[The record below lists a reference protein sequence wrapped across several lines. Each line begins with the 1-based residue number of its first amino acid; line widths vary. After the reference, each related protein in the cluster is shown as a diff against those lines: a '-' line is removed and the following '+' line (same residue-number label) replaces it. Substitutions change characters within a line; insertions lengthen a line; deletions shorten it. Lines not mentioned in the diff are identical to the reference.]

1 MLSDLISAY
10 GSKFLVAALGVSL
23 ALLCLFIVL
32 WVLRNRAPSPF
43 VRGGRNRQ
51 PRLQVLDAAAID
63 ARRRIVL
70 IRRDNVEHL
79 VMIGGPTDLVIEA
92 GIGDERHYLTAR
104 ALQAQA
110 AEDEARLAH
119 QATASLPPVEARSS
133 APLARDN
140 RVETPATVIDREPQ
154 PAPQLQAS
162 GPAARLPVQTAEPIA
177 PKAEIAAPR
186 PAPISDRSADE
197 RPKAEPVVATA
208 VQKPPVTSASAAPVA
223 TTPAAKA
230 DAAPPPISSPVVA
243 AAAAVAPLE
252 TRPAPGDGTASV
264 SASFAPELHAE
275 PVARPQIA
283 ASQRAAATMVLDAPA
298 EAARTQAPGIPTIA
312 TEQAARP
319 AVMNAPERPIA
330 APSPAQPQQASLAVA
345 PPVEYEQS
353 PRIDPP
359 AVSDIQRTADP
370 EPGISPDISSPGAEE
385 VLDAARARVL
395 ASSVDQGQIRP
406 FDADRF
412 VPDRERGFAG
422 DMPLVAPAPD
432 ESLAARE
439 MSDFERVLEDEMA
452 LHIAADPGPSLPQAS
467 PAAQI
472 PALLP
477 ETRPDRPR
485 PPLSTMGTDPRQ
497 SATPAGANPAQPA
510 EEPNLQNE
518 IARIFG
524 EMSASR
530 NP

>member
-70 IRRDNVEHL
+70 IRRDDVEHL

-92 GIGDERHYLTAR
+92 GIGDERHYMTAR

-119 QATASLPPVEARSS
+119 QATASLPSVDTGSS
-133 APLARDN
+133 APLARDD
-140 RVETPATVIDREPQ
+140 RGEAPASVIDSEARL
-154 PAPQLQAS
+154 ASGLQA
-162 GPAARLPVQTAEPIA
+162 AARPPVQTPA
-177 PKAEIAAPR
+177 PVTAAKAEIAAPR
-186 PAPISDRSADE
+186 PAPIAERPADE
-197 RPKAEPVVATA
+197 RPKSEPFVAA
-208 VQKPPVTSASAAPVA
+208 VTQRPPVTTASAAPVA
-223 TTPAAKA
+223 TSPVTKV
-230 DAAPPPISSPVVA
+230 DAAPPPISSPVIA
-243 AAAAVAPLE
+243 AATVEARPEPGAGTAAV
-252 TRPAPGDGTASV
+252 T
-264 SASFAPELHAE
+264 ASFAPELHAE
-275 PVARPQIA
+275 PAARPPIA
-283 ASQRAAATMVLDAPA
+283 AAQQTAPAIVLDGPS
-298 EAARTQAPGIPTIA
+298 EAAPRQVPSISLPA
-312 TEQAARP
+312 TEQAVRP
-319 AVMNAPERPIA
+319 AVTNEPEPPVV
-330 APSPAQPQQASLAVA
+330 APSLHQPQQASLAVA
-345 PPVEYEQS
+345 PPLEYGQS
-353 PRIDPP
+353 ARIDPP
-359 AVSDIQRTADP
+359 KAFDIQRPADAAP
-370 EPGISPDISSPGAEE
+370 SISSDISSPLAEE

-395 ASSVDQGQIRP
+395 TPSVDQGQIRP
-406 FDADRF
+406 FEADRF
-412 VPDRERGFAG
+412 VPDRGRGFAG
-422 DMPLVAPAPD
+422 DFPAAAPARD
-432 ESLAARE
+432 ENLAARE
-439 MSDFERVLEDEMA
+439 MSDFERMLEDEMA
-452 LHIAADPGPSLPQAS
+452 LHIAADPGPSHAQAS

-485 PPLSTMGTDPRQ
+485 PPLGTMVTDPRQ
-497 SATPAGANPAQPA
+497 PAVPAGANQAQPA

>member
-119 QATASLPPVEARSS
+119 QATASLPSAEAGSS
-133 APLARDN
+133 TPLAHDN
-140 RVETPATVIDREPQ
+140 RGEAPASVIDSEAQLASR
-154 PAPQLQAS
+154 LQAS
-162 GPAARLPVQTAEPIA
+162 ARPPVQTPAPIA
-177 PKAEIAAPR
+177 AAKAEIAAPR
-186 PAPISDRSADE
+186 PAPISERPADE
-197 RPKAEPVVATA
+197 RPKSEPVVAA
-208 VQKPPVTSASAAPVA
+208 VSQRPPVTTASAAPVA
-223 TTPAAKA
+223 ASPAAKV
-230 DAAPPPISSPVVA
+230 DAVAPPVSSPIVA
-243 AAAAVAPLE
+243 AAPLGVQSELRAGTAAV
-252 TRPAPGDGTASV
+252 T
-264 SASFAPELHAE
+264 ASFAPEFHAE
-275 PVARPQIA
+275 PAARPPIA
-283 ASQRAAATMVLDAPA
+283 AAQQTAPAIVLDGPSETAP
-298 EAARTQAPGIPTIA
+298 RQVPSIPTPA
-312 TEQAARP
+312 TEQAVRP
-319 AVMNAPERPIA
+319 AVTNEPEPPA
-330 APSPAQPQQASLAVA
+330 VAPSLNQPQQASFAVA
-345 PPVEYEQS
+345 PTLEYGQS

-359 AVSDIQRTADP
+359 AAFDIPRPADAAPSISSDI
-370 EPGISPDISSPGAEE
+370 SPPLAEE

-395 ASSVDQGQIRP
+395 SPSVDQGQIRP
-406 FDADRF
+406 FEADRF

-422 DMPLVAPAPD
+422 DTLPAAPARD
-432 ESLAARE
+432 ENLAARE
-439 MSDFERVLEDEMA
+439 MSDFEKVLEDEMA
-452 LHIAADPGPSLPQAS
+452 LHIAADPGPALVQAS
-467 PAAQI
+467 PATQI

-485 PPLSTMGTDPRQ
+485 PPLGTMVTDPRQ
-497 SATPAGANPAQPA
+497 PAAPAGANPAQPA